1 MTRGDQ
7 HIETNIQGDADIHFG
22 KDPRWRI
29 HYGIGSL
36 PQYVCLSGPFLCL
49 TVTMGLRHNLSA
61 ILGQVNIPRVQEN
74 ERLNEGSITDISHI
88 NSVAGP
94 TFLLLSHVN

>member
-1 MTRGDQ
+1 
-7 HIETNIQGDADIHFG
+7 
-22 KDPRWRI
+22 
-29 HYGIGSL
+29 
-36 PQYVCLSGPFLCL
+36 
-49 TVTMGLRHNLSA
+49 MGLRHNLSA

-94 TFLLLSHVN
+94 TFLLLSHVNWCIPDKVLKTNLNILTQLNIMAWAGYFAQFTRKLDSQ